1 MFLLVNLPD
10 VSTAQSPI
18 MSFIRPELGDT
29 LLGGTWVAG
38 SELDDLY
45 LAIEAT
51 PARVEAIRDGLN
63 LYADK
68 KRIRRVRTKTPKK
81 LPKTVIPD

>member
-1 MFLLVNLPD
+1 MYLLVNLPD
-10 VSTAQSPI
+10 VSFGQSPL
-18 MSFIRPELGDT
+18 MSFIRPELGDN
-29 LLGGTWVAG
+29 LLSGTWIAG

-45 LAIEAT
+45 LAVETT

-68 KRIRRVRTKTPKK
+68 KRIRRVRTKTPKN